1 MPGTGFAAATRIAAI
16 AERHPNTNFIIAHMA
31 GIYQNSLY
39 PYFPNLQGCE
49 EIAGL
54 NLKNVYVDTAHH
66 LMYVYPGVMQKMVD
80 ILGADQIVF
89 GTDTPLQGPMQI
101 RFAIETIQSL
111 DIPESE
117 KEKILSG
124 NARKILRLP

>member
-1 MPGTGFAAATRIAAI
+1 
-16 AERHPNTNFIIAHMA
+16 
-31 GIYQNSLY
+31 
-39 PYFPNLQGCE
+39 
-49 EIAGL
+49 
-54 NLKNVYVDTAHH
+54 
-66 LMYVYPGVMQKMVD
+66 
-80 ILGADQIVF
+80 
-89 GTDTPLQGPMQI
+89 MQI